1 MNLRRKS
8 VLTNRK
14 SINHFSNLF
23 DHNLTSNRFK
33 EDNIKKEK
41 VLKKNNSHRHLNIP
55 KQNITEN
62 EMFQNFIRFIKKKV
76 KFLNLIQNIIII

>member
-14 SINHFSNLF
+14 PINHFSNLC
-23 DHNLTSNRFK
+23 DHNLSSNRFK

-41 VLKKNNSHRHLNIP
+41 VLKKNNSHRNLNIP
-55 KQNITEN
+55 KQNINEN
-62 EMFQNFIRFIKKKV
+62 EMFQNFIRFLKKKR
-76 KFLNLIQNIIII
+76 